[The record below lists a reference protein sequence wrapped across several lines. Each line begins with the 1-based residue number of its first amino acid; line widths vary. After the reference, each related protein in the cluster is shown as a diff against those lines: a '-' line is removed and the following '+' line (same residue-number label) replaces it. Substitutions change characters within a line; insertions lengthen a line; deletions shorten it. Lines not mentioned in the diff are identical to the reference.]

1 MFQKYFSDEPGPL
14 LSDWTVDLL
23 NSRSELAA
31 WVDGFGSPL
40 HVVYPDQATKNYLQW
55 LNELRTVY
63 GDCQVQFALKACKSA
78 SLLRAFAL
86 VGAGADVSSAHEMA
100 SAFMNLVPVE
110 RMSMTG
116 PAKSDYEI
124 NLCIRHK
131 VAIHIDCI
139 EELKRVLA
147 LADGVGG
154 IDRLFLRARPITEPG
169 SRFGMTEDQLV
180 ACLTLLEKT
189 KVERVGVS
197 FHINDYQVQTR
208 AEQLRFCIAFLRRL
222 CAKCLTPGGI
232 DIGGGYPMRYLQRF
246 DPVAY
251 RRGVHWGNVAKPG
264 NYPYVPELAGA
275 QHAAAV
281 IQIALADPGDRDFLH
296 RHRLP
301 ILLQPGR
308 SLLDQCGIS
317 AFDVID
323 VKDLGD
329 RRFGVVLDGMSFS
342 LSETWF
348 GADFVPSPLV
358 VWREKREVLRH
369 DASYFL
375 VGRSCLESDVIRW
388 RGLAIEGGI
397 TPGDL
402 VVFANTAGYQMD
414 SNESSFHQIPLPKKL
429 AAVRCPSGWKIL
441 ADETLNKEAIA
452 PNDRQ

>member
-1 MFQKYFSDEPGPL
+1 MMQEYSADEPEPL
-14 LSDWTVDLL
+14 LSEWTLDLL
-23 NSRSELAA
+23 NNRSELAD

-40 HVVYPDQATKNYLQW
+40 HVVFPDQANKNYLNW
-55 LNELRTVY
+55 RNELRTVY
-63 GDCQVQFALKACKSA
+63 GDCQIQFALKACKSA

-86 VGAGADVSSAHEMA
+86 AGAGADVSSAHEMT

-110 RMSMTG
+110 RISMTG

-124 NLCIRHK
+124 SLCIRHG
-131 VAIHIDCI
+131 VAIHVDCI
-139 EELKRVLA
+139 EELKRILPV
-147 LADGVGG
+147 ADTVGG
-154 IDRLFLRARPITEPG
+154 IGRLFLRARPISEHG

-180 ACLTLLEKT
+180 ACLQLLEET
-189 KVERVGVS
+189 KVERIGVS

-251 RRGVHWGNVAKPG
+251 GSGVHWGSVAKPG
-264 NYPYVPELAGA
+264 NYPYAPELAGA
-275 QHAAAV
+275 HHAAAV
-281 IQIALADPGDRDFLH
+281 IQAALADPSDRDFLR

-323 VKDLGD
+323 VKDLGE

-348 GADFVPSPLV
+348 GADFVPAPAV
-358 VWREKREVLRH
+358 VWREKRAVPRH
-369 DASYFL
+369 NARYFL

-388 RGLAIEGGI
+388 RGLAVEGGI
-397 TPGDL
+397 APGDL
-402 VVFANTAGYQMD
+402 VVFTNTAGYQMD
-414 SNESSFHQIPLPKKL
+414 SNESSFHQIPLPKKI
-429 AAVRCPSGWKIL
+429 AAVRRPCGWKIS
-441 ADETLNKEAIA
+441 ADEARQRGIA
-452 PNDRQ
+452 HQ

>member
-63 GDCQVQFALKACKSA
+63 VDCQVQFALKACKSA
-78 SLLRAFAL
+78 SLLRAFA
-86 VGAGADVSSAHEMA
+86 VAGAGADVSSSHEMA
-100 SAFMNLVPVE
+100 SAFMNLVPAE

-124 NLCIRHK
+124 HLCMRHQ

-147 LADGVGG
+147 LGGAVGGVG
-154 IDRLFLRARPITEPG
+154 RLFLRTRPLSEPG
-169 SRFGMTEDQLV
+169 SRFGMTEDQLI
-180 ACLTLLEKT
+180 ACLPLLEMA
-189 KVERVGVS
+189 KVERIGVS
-197 FHINDYQVQTR
+197 FHINDYQVQAR
-208 AEQLRFCIAFLRRL
+208 AEQLRFCVAFLRHL
-222 CAKCLTPGGI
+222 CAKGFTAGGI
-232 DIGGGYPMRYLQRF
+232 DIGGGYPMRYLKRF
-246 DPVAY
+246 DPTAY
-251 RRGVHWGNVAKPG
+251 GRGVHWGNVAKPG
-264 NYPYVPELAGA
+264 NYPYVPELSGV

-281 IQIALADPGDRDFLH
+281 IQTALADPRDRDFLH

-323 VKDLGD
+323 VKHFGD

-348 GADFVPSPLV
+348 GADFVPSPVV
-358 VWREKREVLRH
+358 VWGEKREPPRH

-375 VGRSCLESDVIRW
+375 LGRSCLESDVIRW
-388 RGLAIEGGI
+388 RGLTIEGGI
-397 TPGDL
+397 APGDL

-414 SNESSFHQIPLPKKL
+414 SNE
-429 AAVRCPSGWKIL
+429 
-441 ADETLNKEAIA
+441 
-452 PNDRQ
+452 

>member
-1 MFQKYFSDEPGPL
+1 MFQKYDSDEPEPL
-14 LSDWTVDLL
+14 LSDWTLDLL

-40 HVVYPDQATKNYLQW
+40 HVVCPDQANRNYLQW
-55 LNELRTVY
+55 LDELRTVY
-63 GDCQVQFALKACKSA
+63 DNCQVQFALKACKSA

-86 VGAGADVSSAHEMA
+86 AGAGADVSSAHEMS
-100 SAFMNLVPVE
+100 SAFMNLVPSE

-124 NLCIRHK
+124 NLCIRHH
-131 VAIHIDCI
+131 VAIHIDSI
-139 EELKRVLA
+139 EELRRVLA
-147 LADGVGG
+147 LADSVGG
-154 IDRLFLRARPITEPG
+154 ISRLFLRARPINEPD
-169 SRFGMTEDQLV
+169 SRFGMTEDQLM

-189 KVERVGVS
+189 KVERIGVS

-208 AEQLRFCIAFLRRL
+208 AEQLRFCIAILRRL

-251 RRGVHWGNVAKPG
+251 GSGVHWGSVAKLG
-264 NYPYVPELAGA
+264 NYPYASELAGSY
-275 QHAAAV
+275 HAAAV
-281 IQIALADPGDRDFLH
+281 IQTALSDPADRDFLH

-317 AFDVID
+317 VFDVID
-323 VKDLGD
+323 IKDFGNC
-329 RRFGVVLDGMSFS
+329 RFGVVLDGMSFS

-348 GADFVPSPLV
+348 GADFVPAPAV
-358 VWREKREVLRH
+358 VRREKRAVPRQNTR
-369 DASYFL
+369 YFL

-388 RGLAIEGGI
+388 RGLAVEGGI
-397 TPGDL
+397 APGDL
-402 VVFANTAGYQMD
+402 VVFTNTAGYQMD

-429 AAVRCPSGWKIL
+429 AVVRRPYGWKIL
-441 ADETLNKEAIA
+441 SDETLSTKGLSS
-452 PNDRQ
+452 NDRQ

>member
-1 MFQKYFSDEPGPL
+1 MFQKYISDEPGPL
-14 LSDWTVDLL
+14 LSDWTLDLL
-23 NSRSELAA
+23 NSRSEMAA

-40 HVVYPDQATKNYLQW
+40 HVVNPDQATKNYLQW
-55 LNELRTVY
+55 LNELLTVY

-100 SAFMNLVPVE
+100 SAFMNLVPAE

-154 IDRLFLRARPITEPG
+154 IGRLFLRARPITEPG
-169 SRFGMTEDQLV
+169 SRFGMTKDQLV
-180 ACLTLLEKT
+180 ACLTLLEKS

-222 CAKCLTPGGI
+222 CARCLTPGGI

-251 RRGVHWGNVAKPG
+251 SRGVHWDSVAKPG

-275 QHAAAV
+275 HHAAAV
-281 IQIALADPGDRDFLH
+281 IQTALADPEDRDFLH

-317 AFDVID
+317 AFNVID
-323 VKDLGD
+323 VKDLGN

-348 GADFVPSPLV
+348 GADFVPSPVV
-358 VWREKREVLRH
+358 VWREKREVPRH

-388 RGLAIEGGI
+388 RGLTIEGGI
-397 TPGDL
+397 APGDL

-414 SNESSFHQIPLPKKL
+414 SNESSFHQIPLPKKI
-429 AAVRCPSGWKIL
+429 AAVRRPSGWKIL
-441 ADETLNKEAIA
+441 ADETLNKEGIA